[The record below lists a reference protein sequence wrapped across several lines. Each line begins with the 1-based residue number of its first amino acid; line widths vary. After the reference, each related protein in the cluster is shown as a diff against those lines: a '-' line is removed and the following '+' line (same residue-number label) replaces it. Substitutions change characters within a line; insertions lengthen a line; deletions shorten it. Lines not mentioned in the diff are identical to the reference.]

1 MVGPCLHPVRSARR
15 VDAQEHRSAAEDA
28 GLDAQGMGSLKNAV
42 AADKHIPG
50 LFPKVS
56 PWASP
61 TRLDKASDT
70 PPEPPE
76 PVGLQLLAEA
86 IDRWC
91 GQALRVTGSRL
102 SGVPDLPASAAITRA
117 TPLPER
123 GMSRPAMEAPSAR
136 WTAA

>member
-1 MVGPCLHPVRSARR
+1 LHPVRSARR

-42 AADKHIPG
+42 AADNHIPG

-70 PPEPPE
+70 HLLNRQNQY
-76 PVGLQLLAEA
+76 GLQLLAEA

-123 GMSRPAMEAPSAR
+123 GISRPAMEAPSAR

>member
-1 MVGPCLHPVRSARR
+1 VSSARR

-70 PPEPPE
+70 HLLNRQSQCGSSCWRKPSTAGAAKRYAL
-76 PVGLQLLAEA
+76 PVLG
-86 IDRWC
+86 
-91 GQALRVTGSRL
+91 
-102 SGVPDLPASAAITRA
+102 
-117 TPLPER
+117 
-123 GMSRPAMEAPSAR
+123 
-136 WTAA
+136 